1 MIKKSLYLAIL
12 LIMVAGQLV
21 FAQKSDD
28 ILGVWYN
35 TEEDA
40 KIEIFKEGGK
50 YFGRVVWLKDPM
62 EDGKPVMDANNAD
75 KSKRNRPII
84 GMKLL
89 ENFEFKGGSWENGS
103 IYDPRNGKTYASTI
117 KRKGEKVLEVR
128 GFIGVALIG
137 RTVEWTKA
145 Q

>member
-128 GFIGVALIG
+128 GFIGVTLIG